1 MLVDVVSGPPVR
13 GRLENE
19 GVKPRAEELSEAPI
33 GETSVAP
40 VDSAAPVDA
49 TGPEMPDE
57 VGRPYPGGGYP

>member
-1 MLVDVVSGPPVR
+1 MVSGPPVR

-19 GVKPRAEELSEAPI
+19 GVKLGAEELSEVPI

-40 VDSAAPVDA
+40 VDSAALVEVDT
-49 TGPEMPDE
+49 TGTEMPDE